1 MSRATLRI
9 RREDTV
15 VVIAGKDRGKTGRVV
30 QVNRENRRVVVEGV
44 NVIKRHVKATADR
57 PGGIDQREASIHV
70 SNVALWDSEASQRM
84 KVGYRFLEDGTK
96 VRFNRRNGDLIDNP

>member
-30 QVNRENRRVVVEGV
+30 QVNREKRRVVVEGV

-96 VRFNRRNGDLIDNP
+96 VRFNRRSGDLIDNP

>member
-1 MSRATLRI
+1 MSRTTLRI
-9 RREDTV
+9 RRDDTV

-30 QVNRENRRVVVEGV
+30 QVNREKRRVVVEGV
-44 NVIKRHVKATADR
+44 NVIKRHVKATAER

-96 VRFNRRNGDLIDNP
+96 VRFNRRSGDLIDNP

>member
-44 NVIKRHVKATADR
+44 K
-57 PGGIDQREASIHV
+57 
-70 SNVALWDSEASQRM
+70 
-84 KVGYRFLEDGTK
+84 
-96 VRFNRRNGDLIDNP
+96 